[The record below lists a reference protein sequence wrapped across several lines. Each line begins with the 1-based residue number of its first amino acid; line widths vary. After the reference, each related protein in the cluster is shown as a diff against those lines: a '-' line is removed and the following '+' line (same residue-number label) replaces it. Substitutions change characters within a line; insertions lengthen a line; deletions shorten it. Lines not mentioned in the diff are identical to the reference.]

1 MPVKIENQIQWLNYH
16 HLNYFYV
23 IAKEGSIAKAATK
36 LNVGQ
41 PALSTQLKQLEESLG
56 KNLFERRRQRLF
68 LSEAG
73 RIAFEYADQLFRL
86 GSEMV
91 EVLQDR
97 LQNNRVHV
105 QIGALDSVPKPVILD
120 VVMQAYSKGNC
131 AVSVLEGAGGDLLRE
146 LSAHQLDLLL
156 SNYPPQVD
164 FQSIYARSVA
174 KLDVVVCAAPRFKN
188 LKKNFPRSLEG
199 QPFIFPTIHSKLRRD
214 LDHYFKINNIRVDRI
229 AETQDTSLQKLLG
242 QNSVGLIPIARVAA
256 EDLVREKKMVVLG
269 SLPGIYEEIWLMA
282 ASRRIDNPIAA
293 KLMKEF
299 KLRSPTRSEK

>member
-1 MPVKIENQIQWLNYH
+1 MQWLNYH
-16 HLNYFYV
+16 HLYYFYV

-41 PALSTQLKQLEESLG
+41 PALSTQLRQLEESLG
-56 KNLFERRRQRLF
+56 KNLFERKKQRLF
-68 LSEAG
+68 LSEPG

-105 QIGALDSVPKPVILD
+105 QIGALDSVPKPVIMD
-120 VVMQAYSKGNC
+120 VVMQAHKHGNC
-131 AVSVLEGAGGDLLRE
+131 TVSVLEGAGGDLLRE

-156 SNYPPQVD
+156 SNYPPNVD
-164 FQSIYARSVA
+164 FQSVYARSVA
-174 KLDVVVCAAPRFKN
+174 KLEVVVCAAPEFKH
-188 LKKNFPRSLEG
+188 LKKNFPHSLDG

-214 LDHYFKINNIRVDRI
+214 LDHYFKVNQIRVDRI

-242 QNSVGLIPIARVAA
+242 QKGVGLIPITQLAT
-256 EDLVREKKMVVLG
+256 EDLVQEKKLIVLG
-269 SLPGIYEEIWLMA
+269 KLPGIYEEIWLMSA
-282 ASRRIDNPIAA
+282 NRKIGNPIAA
-293 KLMKEF
+293 SLMKEF
-299 KLRSPTRSEK
+299 SLKA